1 MADKKITQLTQ
12 HTSVINSDLLA
23 VVDVTATE
31 TKKLAI
37 GTLRDF
43 TNQGLLSSSAQIAS
57 NISGAF
63 TATSASINTTISSLS
78 SSISTDITDIQSSYV
93 LSSSISGSPT
103 YVAYYD
109 TDGNLS
115 NSSIQFSNS
124 GSANNVDYISF
135 NTTYGHIHRE
145 GDIHWNDDLKTLTL
159 DTDVVDFDLEV
170 GKKLAQRVK
179 NDTGAILEKGKV
191 VYINGGDSAWPT
203 VTTASWEGDPSSA
216 FTLGIMGTTTLPD
229 QYGYAVLQGMIRN
242 VDTSGYSAGQV
253 FYLHATGSWT
263 GSAPQSPKHEVR
275 LGHVVRVHQESGS
288 IFTRIQNG
296 YEFSELH
303 DVENYNADTLP
314 QGYHIEWD
322 ASTKIWRPARPDF
335 EQGKTR
341 LFVAAARSNT
351 NPFLFNSQTR
361 TSDTSASPVADSAF
375 MLVSGDLDIIT
386 FHLRSS
392 TSVSATIDILK
403 NADGTAFS
411 TATSIVTPQTINLTA
426 DTVSTFTFSG
436 LTLNQFDSIHVKCT
450 PGGAGDFYGIVEI
463 T

>member
-43 TNQGLLSSSAQIAS
+43 TNQGLLSSSAQIA
-57 NISGAF
+57 NDISGAF
-63 TATSASINTTISSLS
+63 SSTSASLNTYITNVSSSFSTTLDVLTFDQLADVNNYDS
-78 SSISTDITDIQSSYV
+78 SSI
-93 LSSSISGSPT
+93 P
-103 YVAYYD
+103 
-109 TDGNLS
+109 N
-115 NSSIQFSNS
+115 
-124 GSANNVDYISF
+124 
-135 NTTYGHIHRE
+135 
-145 GDIHWNDDLKTLTL
+145 
-159 DTDVVDFDLEV
+159 
-170 GKKLAQRVK
+170 
-179 NDTGAILEKGKV
+179 
-191 VYINGGDSAWPT
+191 
-203 VTTASWEGDPSSA
+203 
-216 FTLGIMGTTTLPD
+216 
-229 QYGYAVLQGMIRN
+229 
-242 VDTSGYSAGQV
+242 
-253 FYLHATGSWT
+253 
-263 GSAPQSPKHEVR
+263 
-275 LGHVVRVHQESGS
+275 
-288 IFTRIQNG
+288 
-296 YEFSELH
+296 
-303 DVENYNADTLP
+303 
-314 QGYHIEWD
+314 GYHIEWQG
-322 ASTKIWRPARPDF
+322 AEWMPVRPDF

-411 TATSIVTPQTINLTA
+411 TATSIVTPQTISLTA
-426 DTVSTFTFSG
+426 DTVSTYTFSG